1 MFSFRFDAGGPGS
14 CLKRYSDPTFFKRA
28 SVASGEASIDKISK
42 EKKGRK
48 TKVICSKSQ
57 YYGHAFL
64 FELNEC
70 HVYLLNIINN

>member
-1 MFSFRFDAGGPGS
+1 MWISLLFSFRFDAGGPGS

-48 TKVICSKSQ
+48 SKVICCKSPH
-57 YYGHAFL
+57 YRHKLLLGL
-64 FELNEC
+64 DEC
-70 HVYLLNIINN
+70 DVYL